1 MWGGRGEGVR
11 KSKWGRGGMGW
22 GGAGG
27 VGDKNK
33 FGLKCFLDDFKCY
46 KVFFIYLF
54 FLVENSTNFFLFFL
68 RPCLMNIF
76 LTKCLFIFL
85 VNQPIDHLLRL

>member
-1 MWGGRGEGVR
+1 MWGGRGEGVC

-46 KVFFIYLF
+46 KVFFLF
-54 FLVENSTNFFLFFL
+54 FLWKIDPSLTPPNKIPLFFFFFFETL
-68 RPCLMNIF
+68 PN
-76 LTKCLFIFL
+76 
-85 VNQPIDHLLRL
+85 